1 MRRTLAEGR
10 LGREAALREIISP
23 GGDAILETATREAF
37 GELIA
42 LLREIDA
49 RYLGPEFRIADPASV
64 VDGHA
69 FALNLLSAGI
79 DLYLDADPER
89 PRFVSLVSP
98 ARKFLGDNPDAYY
111 FLAPIEGARAYRIRG
126 NISGAV
132 YTSFTFQKSDA
143 SGWASEIFAARN
155 DRELDVARDGSY
167 ELVLARHRPP
177 GTPDRGFVELVP
189 DAVSVTTRHYFEN
202 PTCAQL
208 DPTLRVPLSI
218 EPLGRPGPAPPL
230 DDAATAT
237 RMRSVVRFVREATL
251 GMPPRDP
258 AQQPAWVSTVPNQ
271 LGVPDFYAPT
281 ESAWGAVDNA
291 YSMGPFLLGAGDA
304 LVMEGRL
311 PECCFANVVLWN
323 RFMQSHDYRDR
334 TISRNR
340 RQLKLGHD
348 SSFRIAIAASDPG
361 IPDWLDTGGRAFGL
375 IFWRFLL
382 PVGPF
387 EPIRTRVVPVGEV
400 AKI

>member
-1 MRRTLAEGR
+1 M
-10 LGREAALREIISP
+10 SV
-23 GGDAILETATREAF
+23 ETATREVF
-37 GELIA
+37 GELIG
-42 LLREIDA
+42 LLREIDT

-111 FLAPIEGARAYRIRG
+111 FLAPIEGARVYRIRG

-155 DRELDVARDGSY
+155 DRELDVARDGSF
-167 ELVLARHRPP
+167 ELVLSRHRPP
-177 GTPDRGFVELVP
+177 GRSDASWVELAP
-189 DAVSVTTRHYFEN
+189 DAVSVTSRHYFEN
-202 PTCAQL
+202 AICAQL
-208 DPTLRVPLSI
+208 DPTLRMPLAI
-218 EPLGRPGPAPPL
+218 EPLEPPGPAAPL
-230 DDAATAT
+230 DDATIAS
-237 RMRSVVRFVREATL
+237 RMRGVVRFVRESTL

-258 AQQPAWVSTVPNQ
+258 GQQPAWVSVVPNR
-271 LGVPDFYAPT
+271 LGVPELFAPG

-304 LVMEGRL
+304 LLMEGRL

-323 RFMQSHDYRDR
+323 RFMQSLDYRDR
-334 TISRNR
+334 RISLNR
-340 RQLKLGHD
+340 RQMALGPD
-348 SSFRIAIAASDPG
+348 RSFRIAIAASDPG
-361 IPDWLDTGGRAFGL
+361 IPGWLDTGGNPFGL
-375 IFWRFLL
+375 IFWRILL
-382 PVGPF
+382 PTTEL

-400 AKI
+400 AKL